1 MNFLL
6 PANNTHIPIVPNY
19 ETIKLQNNNN
29 SSNINNSNSISNNNI
44 YILDSLYI
52 YYYNIKSHIIKLCN
66 EIKLQKD
73 NNISGFENII
83 KIVNPYEYM
92 YTVVPNTK
100 HMVSKL
106 QITDKLYYNF
116 LEITNSIN
124 LFENY
129 NCCPLNSLYI
139 ANSEIDIG
147 NINRLIKNINNIYY
161 FKNIDD
167 VKLTNDTFDFIFLD
181 INNENDNINLYVVNL
196 IKTLI
201 IIHSYQST
209 HGISIIK
216 INHMFHKQIV
226 DILFLLSTYFE
237 NVFIIKPDTCNII
250 TFEKYI
256 VCKSFIYNDSNIT
269 EKIKLINILHNYE
282 NDKTKNIISLIENE
296 IPCYFINKLNEINI
310 IIGHQQLEAC
320 NQIINILKNKNKED
334 KIENITKI
342 NIQKCINMCEKFKIP
357 YNNLFEKNNI
367 FLPPS
372 ANTHCS
378 NLINMCL

>member
-1 MNFLL
+1 
-6 PANNTHIPIVPNY
+6 
-19 ETIKLQNNNN
+19 
-29 SSNINNSNSISNNNI
+29 
-44 YILDSLYI
+44 
-52 YYYNIKSHIIKLCN
+52 
-66 EIKLQKD
+66 
-73 NNISGFENII
+73 
-83 KIVNPYEYM
+83 
-92 YTVVPNTK
+92 
-100 HMVSKL
+100 
-106 QITDKLYYNF
+106 
-116 LEITNSIN
+116 
-124 LFENY
+124 
-129 NCCPLNSLYI
+129 LYI

-181 INNENDNINLYVVNL
+181 INNENDNINLYVINL

-310 IIGHQQLEAC
+310 IIGQQQLEGC

-372 ANTHCS
+372 ANTL
-378 NLINMCL
+378 LI

>member
-6 PANNTHIPIVPNY
+6 PTNNTHIPIIPKY

-92 YTVVPNTK
+92 YTVVPNTNN
-100 HMVSKL
+100 MVSKL

-129 NCCPLNSLYI
+129 NCSPNNSLYI
-139 ANSEIDIG
+139 TNYKIDIG

-167 VKLTNDTFDFIFLD
+167 VKLIGCNKFDFIFVD
-181 INNENDNINLYVVNL
+181 INNETDNVNLYIKNL

-201 IIHSYQST
+201 VIHSYQSV
-209 HGISIIK
+209 HGVSIIN
-216 INHMFHKQIV
+216 INHVFHKQIV

-237 NVFIIKPDTCNII
+237 HMFIIKPDTCNII

-256 VCKSFIYNDSNIT
+256 VCKKYIYNDNNNFQ
-269 EKIKLINILHNYE
+269 KIKLISILNELE
-282 NDKTKNIISLIENE
+282 NDKIKNIISLIENE

-310 IIGHQQLEAC
+310 IIGQQQLEAC

-357 YNNLFEKNNI
+357 YNLFFEKQNI
-367 FLPPS
+367 FLTS
-372 ANTHCS
+372 HQNTL
-378 NLINMCL
+378 LI